1 MKRIFAF
8 VLLLCM
14 MMLLNACNT
23 VERSAGELLVRFI
36 DVYGIGGV
44 TYFSDAPSGG
54 ECMDDELFLA
64 MYGTHIDSENDF
76 AVFLSSSLDH
86 VYEAAVFVT
95 YDSSSE
101 LDARKL
107 CSERIALLKKMG
119 FGEDAILLVRRGVVF
134 YSTLADSARAQS
146 IWLDINV

>member
-1 MKRIFAF
+1 MKRIFVF
-8 VLLLCM
+8 LLLLCM
-14 MMLLNACNT
+14 MLLSACNT

-36 DVYGIGGV
+36 DAYGIGGV
-44 TYFSDAPSGG
+44 TYFSNAAGSA
-54 ECMDDELFLA
+54 ECMDDELFFA
-64 MYGTHIDSENDF
+64 MYGAHVDLENDF

-86 VYEAAVFVT
+86 AYEAAVFIT
-95 YDSSSE
+95 YDTSSE

-119 FGEDAILLVRRGVVF
+119 FGDDAILIVRRGVVF